1 MMGRKE
7 IRWIQAARRDFLAFP
22 EKARSAFYAD
32 LECLAQGGKPPKA
45 KPMKGLG
52 PGVLEIAVRQ
62 AGNAWRLVYALR
74 IGDEIWM
81 LHAFQKKSKSGI
93 ATPQKEI
100 ETIKARIRQLQTP
113 S

>member
-22 EKARSAFYAD
+22 EDVQRELNLELMEVARGAI
-32 LECLAQGGKPPKA
+32 PRRA
-45 KPMKGLG
+45 KPIKGLG
-52 PGVLEIAVRQ
+52 PGVIEIALKHR
-62 AGNAWRLVYALR
+62 GDAWRLVYAIK
-74 IGDEIWM
+74 IGSDIWII
-81 LHAFQKKSKSGI
+81 HAFQKKSKSGI

-100 ETIKARIRQLQTP
+100 DTIRARLTHVRSL